1 MAGMQLDIIIPSEV
15 SQKEK
20 DKNHVISLTCRFSNM
35 TQMNLPTKQKQT
47 HRHREQICGC
57 QGEEGREWDG
67 WGVWG

>member
-1 MAGMQLDIIIPSEV
+1 MLSIPLICGIE
-15 SQKEK
+15 
-20 DKNHVISLTCRFSNM
+20 NM